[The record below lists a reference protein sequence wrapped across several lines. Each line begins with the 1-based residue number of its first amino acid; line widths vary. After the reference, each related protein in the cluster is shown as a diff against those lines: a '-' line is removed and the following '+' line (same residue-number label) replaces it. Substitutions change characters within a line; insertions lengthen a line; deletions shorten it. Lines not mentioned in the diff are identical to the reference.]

1 MQMQVIK
8 LLVPLH
14 AVYTVDVPCSR
25 SDDSTDPRWRVR
37 DERDALK
44 VFSRNGMVHTVSDI
58 NAVFMR
64 HIWRGPSVG
73 FDPRTFRLRIQRR
86 QNLKHIMEIFL
97 IKSNRMFN
105 VRKAVYTWNF
115 ASICKFDISLS
126 TSNEINSVFERSS
139 CKNLHIAPSITVGI
153 VAPIYSICSN
163 MNSLRITLSIIA
175 LFVCVKIKA
184 QDENID
190 IATLV
195 KRLSNK
201 IDDMEEWIETLEQNI
216 FETFTEVR
224 NRIKNIEERMVTQE
238 QKVMKKISE
247 IGSRI
252 KTSGRREFLFG
263 TKKLSWH
270 QAQDECVKW
279 GGHLVTVRSPYE
291 NNYFVDQMKKRGMGI
306 TWIGINDEKVEGEKL
321 VPRSVK
327 KSALKKSD
335 FFYSDQ
341 NLAK

>member
-1 MQMQVIK
+1 
-8 LLVPLH
+8 
-14 AVYTVDVPCSR
+14 
-25 SDDSTDPRWRVR
+25 
-37 DERDALK
+37 
-44 VFSRNGMVHTVSDI
+44 
-58 NAVFMR
+58 
-64 HIWRGPSVG
+64 
-73 FDPRTFRLRIQRR
+73 
-86 QNLKHIMEIFL
+86 
-97 IKSNRMFN
+97 
-105 VRKAVYTWNF
+105 
-115 ASICKFDISLS
+115 
-126 TSNEINSVFERSS
+126 
-139 CKNLHIAPSITVGI
+139 
-153 VAPIYSICSN
+153 